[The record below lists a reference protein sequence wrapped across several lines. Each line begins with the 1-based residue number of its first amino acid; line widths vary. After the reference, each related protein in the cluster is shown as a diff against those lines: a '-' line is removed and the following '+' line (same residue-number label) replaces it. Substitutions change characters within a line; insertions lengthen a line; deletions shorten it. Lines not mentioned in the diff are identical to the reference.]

1 MTEQK
6 KRRLQTKLQEARYRL
21 MDSQPMFA
29 LLLMYLKFVSVDD
42 MKKISTNGRCIFFSP
57 EYVDKLYIHELDFVL
72 CHVLMHIVTGD
83 IWRERDLCG
92 DDYHLACDIQNN
104 ALMMQ
109 IGFPETRYPHLGAVQ
124 YKVPGNRIP
133 PEDLNKDQIK
143 LLLPFSLYMFEDR
156 IRNKYLPDND
166 YFWND
171 KSEWSYDGT
180 LILDEPDISTVG
192 VPPDYAQIA
201 SEAKKLGL
209 PMPGD
214 EDGDGKGTG
223 LGGQDGDEGDD
234 GNGSGGESSKDGENE
249 GEEDLR
255 QVWQGRIAA
264 AEKIAE
270 AFAPPDG
277 EYGSL
282 AGVIPGHM
290 KLKVDK
296 IKTKQI
302 DWKKV
307 LQEYLQEVVSD
318 YSFSPPDRRFAD
330 TEFFL
335 PDFNETD
342 FEPMDV
348 LFMVDTSGSIDRKSL
363 SVAYGEIRSA
373 IEQFSNKLEG
383 KLGFFDTEVSDPIP
397 FSRVSDID
405 AILPQGGGGTDF
417 VPIFEYVE
425 RKYRTQLPSCVVIF
439 TDGFGPFPEEK
450 DIPRVPVLWLI
461 NNNEVNPPFGRVA
474 RIETHDEKAFY

>member
-6 KRRLQTKLQEARYRL
+6 KRRLQAKLQEARYRL
-21 MDSQPMFA
+21 MDTQPMFA
-29 LLLMYLKFVSVDD
+29 LLLMYLKFVAVDD

-57 EYVDKLYIHELDFVL
+57 EYVDKLYINELDYAL

-83 IWRERDLCG
+83 IWRERDLSG

-104 ALMMQ
+104 AVLMRV
-109 IGFPETRYPHLGAVQ
+109 GFPDSRYPHLGTVQ
-124 YKVPGNRIP
+124 SRIPGNRFP
-133 PEDLNKDQIK
+133 PEDLSKEQIK
-143 LLLPFSLYMFEDR
+143 LLLPFSLYVFEDR

-180 LILDEPDISTVG
+180 LILDKPDLSTVG
-192 VPPDYAQIA
+192 LPPDYAQIA
-201 SEAKKLGL
+201 EEAKRQAFPMEGDGVGLGGDAGDDDGDGNGSGDGNKSGDSE
-209 PMPGD
+209 GD
-214 EDGDGKGTG
+214 EDGD
-223 LGGQDGDEGDD
+223 
-234 GNGSGGESSKDGENE
+234 SG
-249 GEEDLR
+249 EDLR
-255 QVWQGRIAA
+255 QTWQGRIAA

-270 AFAPPDG
+270 AFSPNNG
-277 EYGSL
+277 KHGNL

-290 KLKVDK
+290 KLEVDK
-296 IKTKQI
+296 VKTKQI

-318 YSFSPPDRRFAD
+318 YSFAPPDRRFAD

-342 FEPMDV
+342 FEPLDV
-348 LFMVDTSGSIDRKSL
+348 LFMVDTSGSIDRTSL
-363 SVAYGEIRSA
+363 SVAYGEIKSA
-373 IEQFSNKLEG
+373 VEQFSNKLEG

-417 VPIFEYVE
+417 VPIFEYIE
-425 RKYRTQLPSCVVIF
+425 EHYRYQLPSCVVIF
-439 TDGFGPFPEEK
+439 TDGYGPFPEEK
-450 DIPRVPVLWLI
+450 DIPKVPTLWLI
-461 NNNEVNPPFGRVA
+461 NNKEVDPPFGRVA
-474 RIETHDEKAFY
+474 RIDAPDQEEFF